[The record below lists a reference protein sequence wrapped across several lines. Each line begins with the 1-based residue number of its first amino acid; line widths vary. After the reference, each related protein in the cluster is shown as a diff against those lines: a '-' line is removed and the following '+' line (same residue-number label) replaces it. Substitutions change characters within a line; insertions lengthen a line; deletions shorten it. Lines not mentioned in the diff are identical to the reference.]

1 MNVLIAYA
9 TRLGSTRGIAARIG
23 AALAADGL
31 SATVVPIAS
40 VTDLRAYDAFV
51 IGSAVYAGHWMTEA
65 GHFIEDH
72 QPVLAAHPVWLFS
85 SGPVGES
92 ATRHAPVAPA
102 GIDALGLTV
111 SARGHRIFG
120 GALDHAAVDSG
131 GFGPVERFIAKRF
144 VPEGDFRDW
153 PEIVAWAAE
162 IARELKG
169 VPAAMR

>member
-9 TRLGSTRGIAARIG
+9 TRLGSTRGIASRLG

-31 SATVVPIAS
+31 ATTVVPVTS

-65 GHFIEDH
+65 GRFIEDH
-72 QPVLAAHPVWLFS
+72 QAVLAAHPVWLFS
-85 SGPVGES
+85 SGPVGELP
-92 ATRHAPVAPA
+92 TRHAPVAPA
-102 GIDALGLTV
+102 GIDALGLSV
-111 SARGHRIFG
+111 FARGHRIFA
-120 GALDHAAVDSG
+120 GALDHAAIDG
-131 GFGPVERFIAKRF
+131 AGFGSVERFIAKRF

-153 PEIVAWAAE
+153 PAIVAWAQE

-169 VPAAMR
+169 VPVGMR